1 MGQTD
6 PHSGAPEEEENDAPV
21 DVVTVAPDTVDVDAE
36 PPAPDVVGSTDP
48 HEINR
53 LTKMRW

>member
-6 PHSGAPEEEENDAPV
+6 PHSGAPEEEEKDAPV
-21 DVVTVAPDTVDVDAE
+21 DVDTVGPDTVAVDVE

-48 HEINR
+48 HEINK
-53 LTKMRW
+53 LTRMR